1 MDIAAYAAQHF
12 ELHKKPLRIAID
24 EAIWRKMFWI
34 STAEVMNM
42 RQSMWNAVSA
52 TTSKLTFVLEYQVN
66 CHPNEKAFL
75 WRVLQL
81 QRLNCQLVFVNDGP
95 QRPKKREKNVHGY
108 NDYGTKD
115 LQELLGELG
124 CVWHRAPGEA
134 EAECVELQK
143 LGLVDVVWTEDADA
157 LMFGSHTMF
166 RFKYKQTAKGEK
178 KKDNW
183 KVRVYR
189 TTDILQ
195 QYPYL
200 TREAMVMFAVLVG
213 ADYDKQG
220 LRGIGAEQAMQVA
233 KNGLGE
239 LMCQAFEDN
248 TLPAWRERLQRF
260 LRATSSKIEVPVDFP
275 DPSVVKNYYR
285 PAVSSEEELRAKQ
298 RGWWLSTFNPDTL
311 RPLFWCRFSHEIS
324 YS

>member
-1 MDIAAYAAQHF
+1 M
-12 ELHKKPLRIAID
+12 
-24 EAIWRKMFWI
+24 
-34 STAEVMNM
+34 
-42 RQSMWNAVSA
+42 
-52 TTSKLTFVLEYQVN
+52 LEYQVN

-95 QRPKKREKNVHGY
+95 QRPKKRGKNVHGY

-124 CVWHRAPGEA
+124 CPWHKAPGEA
-134 EAECVELQK
+134 EAECVELQR

-157 LMFGSHTMF
+157 LMFGSNTMF

-178 KKDNW
+178 RKDNW

-195 QYPYL
+195 QYPCL

-220 LRGIGAEQAMQVA
+220 LRGIGAEQAIQAA

-239 LMCQAFEDN
+239 LLSQASNDD

-260 LRATSSKIEVPVDFP
+260 LRATGSKIEVPANFP
-275 DPSVVKNYYR
+275 DSAVVKNYLR
-285 PAVSSEEELRAKQ
+285 PVVSSEEHLRTQQ
-298 RGWWLSTFNPDTL
+298 RMWWSSTFNPDTL
-311 RPLFWCRFSHEIS
+311 QPLFRCRFFQNIYVVSI
-324 YS
+324 Y